1 MTERKKDF
9 LNRVGYLLALTSLI
23 AVFFHMGKI
32 DGIKSV
38 VIPPC
43 PEQHWEF
50 RIPTVTELQ
59 VFLETTPDGVMGKK
73 TLAKWQEYIN
83 NERAMKWFDPNS
95 YDASDPNGK

>member
-9 LNRVGYLLALTSLI
+9 LNRIGYGLAVATIVS
-23 AVFFHMGKI
+23 VFFHMGKI

-38 VIPPC
+38 VIHPC

-50 RIPTVTELQ
+50 GIPTITELQ
-59 VFLETTPDGVMGKK
+59 VYLETNPDGVIGKH

-83 NERAMKWFDPNS
+83 NERAMKWFDPNG
-95 YDASDPNGK
+95 Y